1 MDEPADDD
9 ERGSQI
15 QVEVDDLAVAFGA
28 ASKFAVTAHL
38 RVGPIHHPPLA
49 GLDRGRPR
57 LAGDLALE
65 AKHLQQCAGPDTI
78 LSRDQDG

>member
-28 ASKFAVTAHL
+28 ASKFAVTVIYAWVRFTTHRLPAWTGGGHAL
-38 RVGPIHHPPLA
+38 RAISPW
-49 GLDRGRPR
+49 RPNTSSSAR
-57 LAGDLALE
+57 VPAL
-65 AKHLQQCAGPDTI
+65 
-78 LSRDQDG
+78 S